1 MTDVL
6 DRVTDVQTRL
16 LDNLESVQ
24 ERVISTQEKVADA
37 VTPRLPDMKVPFADR
52 MPSASEVVSNYFD
65 FVAKANKMNRTFAQK
80 VVDAWTQDKSGSKA
94 KSTTGSKT
102 KKS

>member
-24 ERVISTQEKVADA
+24 ERVISTQEKVAEA
-37 VTPRLPDMKVPFADR
+37 VAPRLPEVKVPFADR
-52 MPSASEVVSNYFD
+52 MPSASEMVDNYFD
-65 FVAKANKMNRTFAQK
+65 FVAKATKMNRAFAEK
-80 VVDAWTQDKSGSKA
+80 VVHAWATQAKADAKA
-94 KSTTGSKT
+94 DA
-102 KKS
+102 KKA

>member
-1 MTDVL
+1 MTEVL

-24 ERVISTQEKVADA
+24 ERVVSTQEKVADA
-37 VTPRLPDMKVPFADR
+37 VTPRLPDVKVPFADR
-52 MPSASEVVSNYFD
+52 MPTASELVDNYFD
-65 FVAKANKMNRTFAQK
+65 FVAKATKMNRAFAEK
-80 VVDAWTQDKSGSKA
+80 VVGAWTSAKADTKSK
-94 KSTTGSKT
+94 TNGSKT